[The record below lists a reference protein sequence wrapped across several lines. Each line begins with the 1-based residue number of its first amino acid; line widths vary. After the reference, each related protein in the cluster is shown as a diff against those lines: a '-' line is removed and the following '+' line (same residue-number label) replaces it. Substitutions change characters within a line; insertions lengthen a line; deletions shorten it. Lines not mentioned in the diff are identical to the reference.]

1 MALIDNW
8 HLYLAFESAPQPG
21 RVLGFRVVGVC
32 GFRFSSLAFRVF
44 GFRAY
49 NVLDIAELR
58 IWGLRMRV
66 NRALA
71 SRDCGI
77 G

>member
-21 RVLGFRVVGVC
+21 RVLGFRVLGVC
-32 GFRFSSLAFRVF
+32 GVRFSSLAFRVF

-49 NVLDIAELR
+49 NVLDI
-58 IWGLRMRV
+58 
-66 NRALA
+66 
-71 SRDCGI
+71 CGT
-77 G
+77 